1 MHTAARRLP
10 RRLLSTYAAR
20 ALAQKQRPAAAPA
33 RKPRLDAQDD
43 DAWLDG
49 ALDGR
54 IPAALKG
61 KAPAHGACHYAVY
74 ARIYS

>member
-10 RRLLSTYAAR
+10 RRLLSTSAPR
-20 ALAQKQRPAAAPA
+20 ALVQKQRPAAAPA
-33 RKPRLDAQDD
+33 RKPRQDD